1 MSHTDGLLWGT
12 LRFHSDAEPTV
23 LSGDSYSSGSHLQ
36 YVDISG
42 AGDSGLTTAA
52 SMLLVEDTKVH
63 DCEGIDGG
71 GIDVRGGALELR
83 EVEVNSNHASGDG
96 GGIFTQGDL
105 DLFYCHVDDNHAGHY
120 GGGISQRSGELTMTG
135 GRLFGNDLPA
145 CLDNDGRK
153 GAGLYLSGFAAQLE
167 SVTVRSNGI
176 DGDGSTCTSGTM
188 AGAGIWSDVQSLI
201 VSNKVIR
208 DGNVQGLAFKLY

>member
-1 MSHTDGLLWGT
+1 
-12 LRFHSDAEPTV
+12 V
-23 LSGDSYSSGSHLQ
+23 LTGNSYSSGSHLQ

-71 GIDVRGGALELR
+71 GI
-83 EVEVNSNHASGDG
+83 
-96 GGIFTQGDL
+96 FTQGNL